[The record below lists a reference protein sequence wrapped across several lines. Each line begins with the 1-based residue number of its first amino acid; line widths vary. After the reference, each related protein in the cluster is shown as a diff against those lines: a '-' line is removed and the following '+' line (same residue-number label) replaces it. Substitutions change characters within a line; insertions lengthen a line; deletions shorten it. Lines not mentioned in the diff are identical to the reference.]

1 MSGSQ
6 LPLGKVMRIS
16 SIDIGT
22 NTVLL
27 LVADVQGTTLRPLE
41 HGHAIARLGQGV
53 DENRNITGEA
63 MERVGKVLEEYVAIS
78 KAHSAEQIIA
88 CGTSALRDA
97 NNKDEFLQFVRTE
110 FGITVKV
117 LSGNEEA
124 ELTYLGVLSEF
135 PDDKED
141 HYAVI
146 DIGGGSTEVIE
157 GTRLAIG
164 RSVSLDIGC
173 VRLTERFLKALPPGL
188 DALRQCVSMVRE
200 HSGLVPLLA
209 PMARLVGVAGTV
221 TTLAALD
228 LGLPQYDPARVSGHI
243 LSLKSIEAAFD
254 QLRGKTVAEIKAT
267 PGIHAGRADILLA
280 GVVILIELMKQMGRN
295 AITVSD
301 RGLRY
306 GFALREASK

>member
-1 MSGSQ
+1 
-6 LPLGKVMRIS
+6 MRIS

-27 LVADVQGTTLRPLE
+27 LVADVRGKTLRPLE
-41 HGHAIARLGQGV
+41 HGHAVARLGQGV
-53 DENRNITGEA
+53 DKNRNITREA

-97 NNKDEFLQFVRTE
+97 TNRDEFVRFVRTE
-110 FGITVKV
+110 FGINVEV
-117 LSGNEEA
+117 LSGKEEA
-124 ELTYLGVLSEF
+124 QLTYLGVLSEF
-135 PDDKED
+135 PDDRED

-157 GTRLAIG
+157 GTRFVIG

-173 VRLTERFLKALPPGL
+173 VRLTERFLKAPPPSPE
-188 DALRQCVSMVRE
+188 ALQQCVLMIRE
-200 HSGLVPLLA
+200 HCGLIPLLA
-209 PMARLVGVAGTV
+209 PTARLVGVAGTV

-228 LGLPQYDPARVSGHI
+228 LGLPRYDPLRVSGHI
-243 LSLKSIEAAFD
+243 LSLKSIQAAFD
-254 QLRGKTVAEIKAT
+254 QLRGKTIEEIKAT
-267 PGIHAGRADILLA
+267 PGIHAGRADIILA
-280 GVVILIELMKQMGRN
+280 GVVILMELMKQMGRD

>member
-1 MSGSQ
+1 
-6 LPLGKVMRIS
+6 MRIS
-16 SIDIGT
+16 AIDIGT

-27 LVADVQGTTLRPLE
+27 LVADVQGKTLRPLE

-53 DENRNITGEA
+53 DENRNITREA
-63 MERVGKVLEEYVAIS
+63 MERVGKVLAEYVAIS

-97 NNKDEFLQFVRTE
+97 TNRDDFVRFVRAE
-110 FGITVKV
+110 FGINVKV
-117 LSGNEEA
+117 LSGKEEA
-124 ELTYLGVLSEF
+124 EQTYLGVLSEF
-135 PDDKED
+135 PEDKED

-157 GTRLAIG
+157 GTRFAIG

-173 VRLTERFLKALPPGL
+173 VRLTERFLKSTPPN
-188 DALRQCVSMVRE
+188 DDTLRKCISMIRE
-200 HSGLVPLLA
+200 HSELVPLLA
-209 PMARLVGVAGTV
+209 PTARLVGVAGTV

-228 LGLPQYDPARVSGHI
+228 LGLPRYDPMRVSGHI
-243 LSLKSIEAAFD
+243 LSLDSIQAAFD
-254 QLRGKTVAEIKAT
+254 QLRTKSVEEIKAI
-267 PGIHAGRADILLA
+267 PGIHAGRADIILA
-280 GVVILIELMKQMGRN
+280 GVVILMELMKRMGRN

-306 GFALREASK
+306 GFALREASN